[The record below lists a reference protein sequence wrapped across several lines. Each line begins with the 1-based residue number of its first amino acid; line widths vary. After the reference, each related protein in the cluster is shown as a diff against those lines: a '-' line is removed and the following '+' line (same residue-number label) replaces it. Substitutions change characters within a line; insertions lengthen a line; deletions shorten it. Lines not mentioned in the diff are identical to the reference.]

1 MGFDGDLGVGL
12 GAYGQLL
19 IVWVECFGGVSLLLA
34 AAVLSGKADDTK
46 PRSWHVDKLR
56 YNLEASGLK

>member
-12 GAYGQLL
+12 SADGQLL
-19 IVWVECFGGVSLLLA
+19 LVWVECSGGVSLLLA

-46 PRSWHVDKLR
+46 PRS
-56 YNLEASGLK
+56 